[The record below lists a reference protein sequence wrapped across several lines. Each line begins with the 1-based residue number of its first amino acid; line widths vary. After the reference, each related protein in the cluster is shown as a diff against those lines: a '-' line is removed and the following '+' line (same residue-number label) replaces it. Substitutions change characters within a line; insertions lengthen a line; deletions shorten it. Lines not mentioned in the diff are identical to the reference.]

1 MNPIP
6 PAARAPVADLLDKAA
21 AGGRLSP
28 DEGLALFASDD
39 LPALGAAADRVRRR
53 LHPDP
58 VVTYIVDCNLNY
70 SNVCV
75 TGCGFCAFFR
85 PPGHPEAYVRTRDEI
100 RVRVEALRAQ
110 GGAHVLLQGGHHP
123 DLPLAWYEDLL
134 RWLKSE
140 FRLHLHAFSP
150 PEIVHVSRLE
160 RIPAG
165 DVIRRL
171 RAAGLDSIPGGGAE
185 ILADRVRGRLSP
197 RKCTADEW
205 IGVMRE
211 AHRQGLRT
219 TATMMFGHV
228 ESPAERVEHLRRVR
242 DLQDETGGF
251 TAFIP
256 WTFQS
261 PRTPMLDGHPM
272 AGGADYLK
280 TLAASRLFLDN
291 VPHLQASWLTQGP
304 KIAQLALR
312 FGADDVGGTILEER
326 VVAAAGC
333 GAILPRAEIERIITG
348 LGLTPRRRN
357 FYYESVVEGV

>member
-1 MNPIP
+1 MRTLP
-6 PAARAPVADLLDKAA
+6 PAVRPPVADALDRAA
-21 AGGRLSP
+21 AGGRLAP
-28 DEGLALFASDD
+28 PEALACLESDD
-39 LPALGAAADRVRRR
+39 LLALGAAADRARRR
-53 LHPDP
+53 IHPEP
-58 VVTYIVDCNLNY
+58 VVTYIVDRNLNY

-85 PPGHPEAYVRTRDEI
+85 PPGHPEAYVRSRDEI
-100 RVRVEALRAQ
+100 RARVEALRRE
-110 GGAHVLLQGGHHP
+110 GGAHLLLQGGHHP

-134 RWLKSE
+134 RWLKAE
-140 FRLHLHAFSP
+140 FGLHLHAFSP
-150 PEIVHVSRLE
+150 PEIVHVARLAG
-160 RIPAG
+160 ISVG
-165 DVIRRL
+165 DVLRRL
-171 RAAGLDSIPGGGAE
+171 RAAGLDSLPGGGAE
-185 ILADRVRGRLSP
+185 ILADRVRGRVSP

-219 TATMMFGHV
+219 TATMMFGHL
-228 ESPAERVEHLRRVR
+228 ETPAERVEHLRRIR

-261 PRTPMLDGHPM
+261 PNTPMLAGRPM

-280 TLAASRLFLDN
+280 TLAVSRLFLDN
-291 VPHLQASWLTQGP
+291 VVNLQASWLTQGP

-312 FGADDVGGTILEER
+312 FGANDVGGTILEEN

-333 GAILPRAEIERIITG
+333 GEILPRAAIERIIAD
-348 LGLTPRRRN
+348 LGFVPRRRN
-357 FYYESVVEGV
+357 FYYETDVS

>member
-6 PAARAPVADLLDKAA
+6 PATRTPVADLMDRAA

-28 DEGLALFASDD
+28 DEALALFACDD
-39 LPALGAAADRVRRR
+39 LLALGAAADRARWR

-58 VVTYIVDCNLNY
+58 VVTYIVDRTLNY

-85 PPGHPEAYVRTRDEI
+85 PPGHPETFLLSRDAI
-100 RVRVEALRAQ
+100 RARVEALRAE
-110 GGAHVLLQGGHHP
+110 GGAHLLLQGGHHP
-123 DLPLAWYEDLL
+123 DLRLPWYEDLL
-134 RWLKSE
+134 RWLKAE
-140 FRLHLHAFSP
+140 FHLHLHALSP
-150 PEIVHVSRLE
+150 PEIVHLSRLE
-160 RIPAG
+160 GIPVG

-171 RAAGLDSIPGGGAE
+171 RAAGLDSLPGGGAE
-185 ILADRVRGRLSP
+185 ILADRVRARLSP
-197 RKCTADEW
+197 RKCTADAW

-219 TATMMFGHV
+219 TATLMFGHV
-228 ESPAERVEHLRRVR
+228 ETSADRVEHLRRVR

-280 TLAASRLFLDN
+280 TLAVSRLFLDN

-326 VVAAAGC
+326 VVSAAGC

-357 FYYESVVEGV
+357 FFYDFVVEGV

>member
-1 MNPIP
+1 MTPLP
-6 PAARAPVADLLDKAA
+6 PAARPPIADLLDKAA
-21 AGGRLSP
+21 AGGRLAP
-28 DEGLALFASDD
+28 DEALALFASDD
-39 LPALGAAADRVRRR
+39 LSALGAAADRARWR
-53 LHPDP
+53 LHPEP
-58 VVTYIVDCNLNY
+58 VVTYIVDRNLNY

-85 PPGHPEAYVRTRDEI
+85 PPGHPEAYVRSRGEI
-100 RVRVEALRAQ
+100 RARVEALRAE
-110 GGAHVLLQGGHHP
+110 GGTHLLLQGGHHP

-140 FRLHLHAFSP
+140 FRVHLHAFSP
-150 PEIVHVSRLE
+150 PEIVHFARLE
-160 RIPAG
+160 RISPG
-165 DVIRRL
+165 DVLRRL
-171 RAAGLDSIPGGGAE
+171 RAAGLDSLPGGGAE
-185 ILADRVRGRLSP
+185 ILADRVRVRLSP

-228 ESPAERVEHLRRVR
+228 ETPADRVEHLRRVR

-261 PRTPMLDGHPM
+261 PRTPALAGLPM
-272 AGGADYLK
+272 AGGAEYLK
-280 TLAASRLFLDN
+280 TLAVCRLFLDN
-291 VPHLQASWLTQGP
+291 VANLQASWLTQGP

-312 FGADDVGGTILEER
+312 FGANDIGGTILEEN

-333 GAILPRAEIERIITG
+333 GEILPRTEIERIIRD
-348 LGLTPRRRN
+348 LGLAPRRRN
-357 FYYESVVEGV
+357 FFYETVVP

>member
-1 MNPIP
+1 MTPLP
-6 PAARAPVADLLDKAA
+6 PVVRPPVADVLDKAA
-21 AGGRLSP
+21 AGGRLST
-28 DEGLALFASDD
+28 DEAVALFACDD
-39 LPALGAAADRVRRR
+39 LLALGAAADRVRWR
-53 LHPDP
+53 LHPEP
-58 VVTYIVDCNLNY
+58 VVTYIVDRNLNY

-75 TGCGFCAFFR
+75 TACGFCAYFR
-85 PPGHPEAYVRTRDEI
+85 PPGHAEAYVLSRDQI
-100 RVRVEALRAQ
+100 RERVGALLRE
-110 GGAHVLLQGGHHP
+110 GGTHVLLQGGHHP
-123 DLPLAWYEDLL
+123 GLPFAWYEDLL

-150 PEIVHVSRLE
+150 PEIVHFARVGG
-160 RIPAG
+160 IPVA

-185 ILADRVRGRLSP
+185 ILADRPRGLLSP
-197 RKCTADEW
+197 RKCSADEW

-228 ESPAERVEHLRRVR
+228 ETDAERVEHLRRIR

-261 PRTPMLDGHPM
+261 PNTPMLDGRPM
-272 AGGADYLK
+272 AGGAAYLK
-280 TLAASRLFLDN
+280 TLAVSRLFLDN
-291 VPHLQASWLTQGP
+291 VRNLQASWLTQGP

-312 FGADDVGGTILEER
+312 FGANDVGGTILEEN

-333 GAILPRAEIERIITG
+333 AGLLPRDAIERIITD
-348 LGLTPRRRN
+348 LGLTPRCRN
-357 FYYESVVEGV
+357 FFYETVV